1 MDCFNTWRIFVL
13 MFHVFYIMNKKQG
26 SILWLLSSNKREN
39 QSPLFP
45 QKVVF
50 LERVVPILE
59 TTLEE
64 G

>member
-1 MDCFNTWRIFVL
+1 

-45 QKVVF
+45 QKVEF